1 MTTSTTEF
9 WPLLHQLAEVYEKV
23 GLTSDER
30 LEASLTAFR
39 ELPATIRRQ
48 LLADLFRISMDLPDL
63 YAAVVSTANQGEAR
77 NQIWPQEQV
86 G

>member
-1 MTTSTTEF
+1 MTASTTEF
-9 WPLLHQLAEVYEKV
+9 WPLLHQLAEAYERE

-30 LEASLTAFR
+30 LETTLTAFR
-39 ELPATIRRQ
+39 EMPATVRRQ

-63 YAAVVSTANQGEAR
+63 YAAVVSTANENEAHK
-77 NQIWPQEQV
+77 QIWPQEEV